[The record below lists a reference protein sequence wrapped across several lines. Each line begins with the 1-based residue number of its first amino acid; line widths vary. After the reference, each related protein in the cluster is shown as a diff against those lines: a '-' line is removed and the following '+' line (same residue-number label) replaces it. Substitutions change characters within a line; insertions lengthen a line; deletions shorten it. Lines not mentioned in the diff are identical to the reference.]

1 MAEEEKISR
10 KDPSFSRRD
19 MIKAT
24 AGAVVAAPLIAL
36 DTKAAVQKTARKRGQ
51 KGATAAKQKAPLFF
65 TPEEFKLVDELTEL
79 IIPADEHSPGA
90 REAGVTAY
98 IDARLA
104 ESFEP
109 KPKTEWRE
117 GLKNI
122 DKLSTEMHDKSFM
135 ASSPDERVALL
146 TRIAKNEREPKT
158 PEEVFFKELKS
169 RTVHAYYTSKI
180 GIHTEMEYKG
190 NTYLKEFVGYDAT

>member
-10 KDPSFSRRD
+10 KEPSFSRRD

-36 DTKAAVQKTARKRGQ
+36 DSKAAVQKAARKRRQ
-51 KGATAAKQKAPLFF
+51 KGAPASKQKAPLFF

-90 REAGVTAY
+90 RAAEVTAY

-109 KPKTEWRE
+109 GPKTQWRE

-122 DKLSTEMHDKSFM
+122 DKLSAEMHGKSFM